1 MGYNEYGFP
10 IKYDSGYGLGSVGKP
25 SAEFDLDNL
34 DALTVG
40 QPIKVDM
47 SPFENMNKAGP
58 RVGSPGSI
66 KFGYDS
72 ATPNSGAFQGAYKG
86 ILSDT
91 GEMGWS
97 TDPAAFKAGTVEE
110 AVWGDG
116 KGLNFGQ
123 TPVNGQDD
131 SLFGLSTGEW
141 DNAMKA
147 GQLGLGVGQ
156 LGLGI
161 AGYFQN
167 RGLADKQKEVLGQQ
181 IESNR
186 AEIAARKNYRNALG
200 SFGQ

>member
-1 MGYNEYGFP
+1 MEYDEYGFP
-10 IKYDSGYGLGSVGKP
+10 INYNSGYGLGSTSKTNTG
-25 SAEFDLDNL
+25 FDLGNL
-34 DALTVG
+34 DPLTVG

-72 ATPNSGAFQGAYKG
+72 ATPNSGAFQGTYKG

-97 TDPAAFKAGTVEE
+97 TDPAAFKAGTVED

-116 KGLNFGQ
+116 KTLNAGGAMA
-123 TPVNGQDD
+123 PDD
-131 SLFGLSTGEW
+131 SLLGLSTGEW

-147 GQLGLGVGQ
+147 GQLGMGAGQ

-167 RGLADKQKEVLGQQ
+167 RGLADKQKQVLGQQ

-186 AEIAARKNYRNALG
+186 AEIDSRKNYRNALS

>member
-1 MGYNEYGFP
+1 MEYDEYGFP
-10 IKYDSGYGLGSVGKP
+10 IKYNSGYGLGSTSKTNTG
-25 SAEFDLDNL
+25 FDLNNL
-34 DALTVG
+34 DPLTVS
-40 QPIKVDM
+40 QPIKLDM
-47 SPFENMNKAGP
+47 SSLQNMNKVGP

-66 KFGYDS
+66 GFGAS
-72 ATPNSGAFQGAYKG
+72 TATPNSEAFQGVYKG

-123 TPVNGQDD
+123 TPVNGKDG

-141 DNAMKA
+141 DNAIKA
-147 GQLGLGVGQ
+147 GQLGLVAGQ
-156 LGLGI
+156 LGLDI

-167 RGLADKQKEVLGQQ
+167 RGLADKQKQVLGQQ

-186 AEIAARKNYRNALG
+186 AEIDARKNYRDAL
-200 SFGQ
+200 SKF